1 MRCKRQGHGYYLFLD
16 GCLNLPQKKK
26 SGGNLQ
32 EGQAVDWAV
41 GSHGCTRPDAKWRA
55 KHNEG
60 YEQ

>member
-1 MRCKRQGHGYYLFLD
+1 MFKLAK
-16 GCLNLPQKKK
+16 KKK
-26 SGGNLQ
+26 SVGNLQ

-41 GSHGCTRPDAKWRA
+41 GSHDCSRADAKWRA